1 MALSAG
7 NAILWS
13 DIQSVINNI
22 NAARSRFGLGNGSVS
37 GGGQGAT
44 AKASTIQQMFNNLY
58 ALNGRTYGTATA
70 YVTYTAMPGA
80 GSLIQV
86 GPINNMNNVAN
97 NLKNYCT
104 ANYSANYSSN
114 FSNFSNYNSNYSDYG
129 DYGSNDSKDYSF
141 DSDYNIDFSSFR

>member
-86 GPINNMNNVAN
+86 DPINNMNNVAN

-104 ANYSANYSSN
+104 ANYSANYSN
-114 FSNFSNYNSNYSDYG
+114 FSNYSDYS